1 MKPERWQ
8 QIKRLY
14 YAALERGPEER
25 AAFLE
30 ESCAGDE
37 DLRREV
43 ESLIASQ
50 SGIDRFIESPAIEV
64 ASKALAREQA
74 PPVDLVGRTIAH
86 YRIVEKI
93 GAGGMGVVYRARDE
107 HLKRDV
113 AVKILP
119 EFFAS
124 DPERMARL
132 DREAWLLASL
142 NHPNIAAIHGLEA
155 FDGKRFLVMEL
166 VEGETLAQKIAKGPL
181 SVDEILDVCRQIAEG
196 LEAAHEKGIIHRDL
210 KPANV
215 KITPE
220 GKVKVL
226 DFGLAKAFQ
235 DDMTAADASKSP
247 TLTDQMT
254 RPGVILGTA
263 AYMSPEQ
270 AKGKPVDKRTDIWA
284 FGCVLYE
291 CLTGKRAFQGETITE
306 TLASILKDEPDLSP
320 LPRDTPTNI
329 RALLVRCLQKHSRN
343 RLHDIADARIEIDE
357 AGAAPI
363 EKGAVIRRFPL
374 GWILAVGAPLFV
386 AGILIRPLIWKS
398 QESSPATAPVASVI
412 KLAPGYSLDGIR
424 SYIEFNWPSRTAMAI
439 SSDGRFIVYCAVND
453 AAPGGERPRLF
464 LRRIDQ
470 LEASPIAGTDGGI
483 APFLSPD
490 DRWVGFWADSKLK
503 KVPIEGGIAQD
514 ICEATALF
522 GASWGADDRI
532 VFADPAKHFGLS
544 VVAASGGKAEILTEP
559 DKTREERDHRLPS
572 CLPNA
577 QGILFTIMR
586 EPGDLNPRVALFNN
600 KAREWKVLLDDASD
614 ARYVPTGHLVFLR
627 RAILMAVPFSLS
639 DLKTTGQAVSI
650 RSNIMQML
658 NSPGH
663 NSGAGQFSLS
673 KSGCLLYASGGI
685 IPDWNNSLAWVD
697 RKGSDEPASSKRR
710 TQFRA
715 PALSGRKE
723 DRLSNTR
730 NEEGNMDMRHQSRHV
745 LSFDFRGQKLV
756 SPVDAGW
763 QKNCFRMAWFR
774 PILRRVLDTLG
785 WKRTKGSSS
794 SPARSPTIHIA
805 SIRCRMMEICWLLW
819 ILGKTRRIFD
829 FTILRAKASHHL
841 WRRNIMSVSRVFRPT
856 TAGLPIAQ
864 IGKDGWRSMFP
875 LPLALGGAV
884 KVSREGGTEPGWAR
898 SGKQLFYRSRDGTQ
912 MWVVDVQ
919 TGTDF
924 SAGKPTLLF
933 ESTKFGGATYQRCW
947 DISLDDQRF
956 LMVKREERPVKPV
969 TEMILIQNWFEEL
982 KRLVPTGK

>member
-43 ESLIASQ
+43 ESLIATQ

-64 ASKALAREQA
+64 VSKALARDQA

-107 HLKRDV
+107 HLRRDV

-119 EFFAS
+119 EYFAS

-181 SVDEILDVCRQIAEG
+181 SVDEILNVCRQISEG

-235 DDMTAADASKSP
+235 DGMTAADATKSP

-320 LPRDTPTNI
+320 LPPDTPTNVKALI
-329 RALLVRCLQKHSRN
+329 RRCLQKNARN
-343 RLHDIADARIEIDE
+343 RLHDIADARIEIEE
-357 AGAAPI
+357 ASPAPA
-363 EKGAVIRRFPL
+363 EKSAVNRRFPL
-374 GWILAVGAPLFV
+374 GWILAVGVPLLL

-398 QESSPATAPVASVI
+398 KGSSPAIAPVASII

-424 SYIEFNWPSRTAMAI
+424 ADIEFNWPSRTAMAI

-453 AAPGGERPRLF
+453 AAPGKERPRLF
-464 LRRIDQ
+464 LRRIDE

-490 DRWVGFWADSKLK
+490 DRWVGFWTDRKLK
-503 KVPIEGGIAQD
+503 KVPIEGGMPQE
-514 ICEATALF
+514 ICEANAFL

-532 VFADPAKHFGLS
+532 VFADPTRHFGLS
-544 VVAASGGKAEILTEP
+544 AVAVSGGKPEILTEP
-559 DKTREERDHRLPS
+559 DKAREERDHRLPS
-572 CLPNA
+572 CLPNT

-586 EPGDLNPRVALFNN
+586 EAGDLNPRVALFNN
-600 KAREWKVLLDDASD
+600 KTREWKILLYDASD
-614 ARYVPTGHLVFLR
+614 ARFVPTGHLVFLR
-627 RAILMAVPFSLS
+627 RAVLMAVPFSLS
-639 DLKTTGQAVSI
+639 DLKLAGQAVSI
-650 RSNIMQML
+650 RPNIMQKL
-658 NSPGH
+658 NSPGD

-673 KSGCLLYASGGI
+673 KSGSLLYAPGGI

-697 RKGSDEPASSKRR
+697 RKGNDEPATSKL
-710 TQFRA
+710 A
-715 PALSGRKE
+715 HNYLP
-723 DRLSNTR
+723 RLSPDGKKIVYQTLGTKKEIWICDTSRDMSYPLISEGRSWSPLWTPDGRRVIFGWRGSSLSSGVFTIPSDGSAPKEQLFSCPLPERTYVLNSLSPDGTLLAFVDYGENQTDILLYSFTSQGIKLFMATEH
-730 NEEGNMDMRHQSRHV
+730 NECFPSFSPDGRWLAYGSDREGPLEV
-745 LSFDFRGQKLV
+745 YV
-756 SPVDAGW
+756 SP
-763 QKNCFRMAWFR
+763 
-774 PILRRVLDTLG
+774 
-785 WKRTKGSSS
+785 SS
-794 SPARSPTIHIA
+794 
-805 SIRCRMMEICWLLW
+805 
-819 ILGKTRRIFD
+819 G
-829 FTILRAKASHHL
+829 
-841 WRRNIMSVSRVFRPT
+841 
-856 TAGLPIAQ
+856 
-864 IGKDGWRSMFP
+864 
-875 LPLALGGAV
+875 LGGAV
-884 KVSREGGTEPGWAR
+884 KVSRNGGTEPGWAR
-898 SGKQLFYRSRDGTQ
+898 TGKQMFYRSGAQ

-924 SAGKPTLLF
+924 SPGKPRLLF
-933 ESTKFGGATYQRCW
+933 ESTKFGGSTYQRCW

-969 TEMILIQNWFEEL
+969 TEMILIQNWLEEL
-982 KRLVPTGK
+982 KRLVPVK

>member
-14 YAALERGPEER
+14 FAALERGPEER

-43 ESLIASQ
+43 ESLIATQ

-64 ASKALAREQA
+64 ASKALARDQA
-74 PPVDLVGRTIAH
+74 PPVDLIGRTIAH

-107 HLKRDV
+107 HLRRDV

-181 SVDEILDVCRQIAEG
+181 SVNEILDTCRQIAEG

-235 DDMTAADASKSP
+235 GDMTAADPSKSP

-306 TLASILKDEPDLSP
+306 TLASILKDEPDLNP
-320 LPRDTPTNI
+320 LPPDTPTNV
-329 RALLVRCLQKHSRN
+329 RALIRRCLQKNARN

-357 AGAAPI
+357 AGASPA
-363 EKGAVIRRFPL
+363 EKGAIIRRFPL
-374 GWILAVGAPLFV
+374 GWILAVGALLFF

-398 QESSPATAPVASVI
+398 QESSFATGPVASVI

-453 AAPGGERPRLF
+453 AAPAGERPRLF

-503 KVPIEGGIAQD
+503 KVPIEGGMAQD

-532 VFADPAKHFGLS
+532 VFADPARHFGLS

-559 DKTREERDHRLPS
+559 DKAREERDHRLPS

-577 QGILFTIMR
+577 QGVLFTIMR
-586 EPGDLNPRVALFNN
+586 ETGDLNPRVALFNN

-627 RAILMAVPFSLS
+627 QAILMAAPFSLS
-639 DLKTTGQAVSI
+639 NFKTTGQAVSI
-650 RSNIMQML
+650 RPNIMQML

-673 KSGCLLYASGGI
+673 KSGCLLYASGSI

-697 RKGSDEPASSKRR
+697 RKGSDEPASSKRAHNYVPR
-710 TQFRA
+710 
-715 PALSGRKE
+715 LSPDGKRIAYQRLGMKKEIWICDTGQDMSYPLISEGRSWSPLWTPDGRK
-723 DRLSNTR
+723 
-730 NEEGNMDMRHQSRHV
+730 V
-745 LSFDFRGQKLV
+745 
-756 SPVDAGW
+756 
-763 QKNCFRMAWFR
+763 
-774 PILRRVLDTLG
+774 
-785 WKRTKGSSS
+785 
-794 SPARSPTIHIA
+794 
-805 SIRCRMMEICWLLW
+805 
-819 ILGKTRRIFD
+819 
-829 FTILRAKASHHL
+829 
-841 WRRNIMSVSRVFRPT
+841 VF
-856 TAGLPIAQ
+856 
-864 IGKDGWRSMFP
+864 GWRGSGLSSGVFSIPSDGSAPKEQLFACPLSDHTYSLNSLSPDGNLLAFVDYGADQADIRLYNFTSQGITPFMVTEHNEYFP
-875 LPLALGGAV
+875 SFSPDGRWLAYSSDREGRLEVYVSLSSGVGGAV

-898 SGKQLFYRSRDGTQ
+898 SGKQMFYRSLDGSQ

-924 SAGKPTLLF
+924 SAGKPSLLF
-933 ESTKFGGATYQRCW
+933 ESTRFGGATYQRCW